1 MYVEKTVLQV
11 PCQNVQWIGSN
22 TALFNMLSISCW
34 IPICTYSVM
43 SLLFP
48 RLSAH
53 CWCLAAL
60 VSSTSVSL
68 LSVCL
73 FNMQRRSFRESFRT
87 SVNESATMISW
98 RCRGSVHHCVS
109 AFGDHRSSLRSSLLL
124 SQPRETHPPTPPSQN
139 KKLHWSKYSV
149 SGVT

>member
-1 MYVEKTVLQV
+1 MLKTVLQV
-11 PCQNVQWIGSN
+11 PCQNMQWIGTN
-22 TALFNMLSISCW
+22 TILFNMLSISRW
-34 IPICTYSVM
+34 IPVCTYGIM

-48 RLSAH
+48 TLSRH

-60 VSSTSVSL
+60 VSSNSVSL

-73 FNMQRRSFRESFRT
+73 FNMQRRSFRESFWT

-109 AFGDHRSSLRSSLLL
+109 AFGDHRSSLRSSCRCFL
-124 SQPRETHPPTPPSQN
+124 SLTEDA
-139 KKLHWSKYSV
+139 L
-149 SGVT
+149 